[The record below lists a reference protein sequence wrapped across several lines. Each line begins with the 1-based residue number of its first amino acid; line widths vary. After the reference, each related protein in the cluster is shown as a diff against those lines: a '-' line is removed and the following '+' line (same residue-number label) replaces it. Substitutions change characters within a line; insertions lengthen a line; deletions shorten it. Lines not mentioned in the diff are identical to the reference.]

1 MMGVTLSGTNYSL
14 AIKFQITNFI
24 NWSLHFRKMKG
35 ITFIE
40 DFIDNPIE
48 LFEILKSSVEWDERM
63 SARKTASFG
72 KAYNYSQ
79 ISYPFQNFTSELKS
93 ITDLVEKALN
103 FAPNNCLINYYLDGK
118 SKMGFH
124 SDQTDILCEETGV
137 AIVSI
142 GETRTLRFRNIDNK
156 ELISDYDLP
165 PGSLIYMRNEIQD
178 KWQHAIPKSNTEK
191 GRMSLTFRKMK

>member
-1 MMGVTLSGTNYSL
+1 MN
-14 AIKFQITNFI
+14 
-24 NWSLHFRKMKG
+24 G

-40 DFIDNPIE
+40 NFISNPFG
-48 LFEILKSSVEWDERM
+48 LFDSLQKTVEWDERM

-79 ISYPFQNFTSELKS
+79 ISYPFQEFTDELKS
-93 ITDLVEKALN
+93 IIVAIDKTLN
-103 FAPNNCLINYYLDGK
+103 FEPNNCLINYYLDGK

-124 SDQTDILCEETGV
+124 SDQTDILYDGTGV

-142 GETRTLRFRNIDNK
+142 GETRILRFRNIENK
-156 ELISDYDLP
+156 ELVRDYTLP
-165 PGSLIYMRNEIQD
+165 SGSLFYMTNEVQEE
-178 KWQHAIPKSNTEK
+178 WQHSIPKSDTEK